1 MNKYIISLFATTI
14 LVSSLNADNKKVN
27 SLDEYLKSIEISGD
41 LRLGYLSY
49 DYNNEK
55 ALGEKNSYET
65 AIGGV
70 VRFNFPIYKDNISM
84 TLSPYF
90 SKSFSELSNDNLL
103 SDYKTFASIDSD
115 FMFLGEASLNLSYE
129 DISFVLGRQI
139 INTPLMG
146 DDDMRLT
153 PQTFQGAMLNYKV
166 NDFSFYVG
174 YFDKWQ
180 GYDAGL
186 LSVENKNFNEFQ
198 KMGTKDSSGTALF
211 GTEFKK
217 ELSFSNIFSRAY
229 YYDIDKYSKVFY
241 LDTNFNNQI
250 NNDLSTDISFQYS
263 NQSED
268 RNSGVD
274 GFLYGTMLS
283 LTYKDLYVA
292 AAYTKSSLD
301 KEKSLF
307 TGFGGEFFYTA
318 MNEWSMG
325 NLSSGYDEDA
335 LGLYTSY
342 DITNKLNFSFYTT
355 TYETDVDEVKE
366 NDYMISYS
374 FNDNLNIEAMYFDIN
389 DEKDSD
395 NSYDIFLSR
404 LIYKF

>member
-14 LVSSLNADNKKVN
+14 LVSSLNANNKKVN

-250 NNDLSTDISFQYS
+250 NNDLSTDISFQYRS
-263 NQSED
+263 V
-268 RNSGVD
+268 RNSV
-274 GFLYGTMLS
+274 S
-283 LTYKDLYVA
+283 I
-292 AAYTKSSLD
+292 
-301 KEKSLF
+301 
-307 TGFGGEFFYTA
+307 
-318 MNEWSMG
+318 W
-325 NLSSGYDEDA
+325 
-335 LGLYTSY
+335 
-342 DITNKLNFSFYTT
+342 
-355 TYETDVDEVKE
+355 
-366 NDYMISYS
+366 
-374 FNDNLNIEAMYFDIN
+374 
-389 DEKDSD
+389 
-395 NSYDIFLSR
+395 
-404 LIYKF
+404 